1 MGASLKAI
9 DVDQLEDLAAQ
20 GLSLEMIGI
29 QLGITRQTL
38 SIRLK
43 NNLTLLT
50 AYKRGQQRDIQ
61 DVVNALKYNAIEKNN
76 VIAQI
81 FFLKNKDAD
90 HWQDKQDIKHS
101 GNLTINTGFRG
112 KTIDHE

>member
-1 MGASLKAI
+1 MGAVVLAI
-9 DVDQLEDLAAQ
+9 NPTELEELASQ
-20 GLSLEMIGI
+20 GLSLAMIGLK
-29 QLGITRQTL
+29 LGIHRTTL
-38 SIRLK
+38 SRRLK
-43 NNLTLLT
+43 DNKTLAT

-81 FFLKNKDAD
+81 FFLKNKDSENWKD
-90 HWQDKQDIKHS
+90 THDVKHS

-112 KTIDHE
+112 KTIEHE